1 MAEDKLG
8 DNAWGDHET
17 PPGLVQAVACAS
29 QRDKIAGFLKEA
41 KASAGSG
48 RVLTGGGVP
57 AQMAKGFF
65 VEPTVFVDPA
75 RESPV
80 WQKEI
85 FGPVLSVRG
94 FGTEKQGGNSIE

>member
-29 QRDKIAGFLKEA
+29 QRDKIAGFLAEA
-41 KASAGSG
+41 KGSAGSG

-57 AQMAKGFF
+57 ADVAK
-65 VEPTVFVDPA
+65 A
-75 RESPV
+75 RS
-80 WQKEI
+80 
-85 FGPVLSVRG
+85 VLKNLG
-94 FGTEKQGGNSIE
+94 